1 MIFFLGEISLQ
12 TTRLASSQFMLNN
25 SDQIEIK
32 KFLPKIIAINDIRYK
47 NAKNFINLGPI
58 DLIKKQN
65 SNHLFYFNK
74 GFLK

>member
-32 KFLPKIIAINDIRYK
+32 KFPPKTPSGNFLETKEPGWYRTLGLRCLSTNCATQLDTGRII
-47 NAKNFINLGPI
+47 
-58 DLIKKQN
+58 
-65 SNHLFYFNK
+65 SFYR
-74 GFLK
+74 